1 MQNPNWGLWYPLSR
15 FFASHNS
22 EFKNCAKYKI
32 LATQNCQFKIFENQN
47 PERKILEIQNSEF
60 MAFQGQNPELKILE
74 DQNPEFTISKMPKS
88 WIQDFG
94 TKKS

>member
-32 LATQNCQFKIFENQN
+32 LATQNRQFKIFENQN

-74 DQNPEFTISKMPKS
+74 DQNLEFTISKMTKS